1 MRYGATTRVEVE
13 DQTGAACNVAIGTR
27 VLTVVI
33 VVVYTEIQDVT
44 ISDPRDS
51 EVHQIRHRAADRL
64 VEPSQLLIIRI
75 VQMLNRGIVAAGT
88 WTLCEH
94 RGVRRAYWAFY
105 GRD

>member
-1 MRYGATTRVEVE
+1 M
-13 DQTGAACNVAIGTR
+13 
-27 VLTVVI
+27 TVV
-33 VVVYTEIQDVT
+33 VVVWTEIHV
-44 ISDPRDS
+44 IAVFYIRDS

-64 VEPSQLLIIRI
+64 VEPSQLLTIRI

-94 RGVRRAYWAFY
+94 RGVRRAYWAPY

>member
-1 MRYGATTRVEVE
+1 MRYGATIRVEVE
-13 DQTGAACNVAIGTR
+13 DETVGASNVAIGTR
-27 VLTVVI
+27 GLTVV
-33 VVVYTEIQDVT
+33 VVVCTVIHVIA
-44 ISDPRDS
+44 ISYFRDS